1 MFTGHRFNQAQLR
14 AFAVRCYAWALT
26 VYAHEGAPLG
36 RLAASWSRLGGDGKA
51 LNDDRDGVRT
61 GDRGDT
67 GGATNAGWS
76 RAKEHLHFALGRQ
89 VAHAG
94 EMTGAGRYFRE
105 LLTCAERQP
114 AATQATYLKEYL
126 FVCQRAMETAEGVP
140 AGEGDGNIRDGK
152 IGDLKMAKPNPPVP
166 LVDVSDV
173 HVRFNDQRVDLGFGG
188 DARAARGQ

>member
-67 GGATNAGWS
+67 GGTTNAGWS

-114 AATQATYLKEYL
+114 AAAQATYLKEYL

-140 AGEGDGNIRDGK
+140 AG
-152 IGDLKMAKPNPPVP
+152 
-166 LVDVSDV
+166 
-173 HVRFNDQRVDLGFGG
+173 VRTRRRRARGTDAVGFGVVRLERDDAGGAEGRGVRGGGG
-188 DARAARGQ
+188 D